1 MRPLLQVSGLSVDYL
16 AGNGNVVPALRDLN
30 LEVNAGETVGILGES
45 GSGKSSLALA
55 LLRLLPA
62 NTKNISGEVL
72 YESRNLLNLPSAELR
87 KLRGAEISLVFQE
100 PALALNPVLSVG
112 AQIRDVLKAHTAVTQ
127 TEAVEKVHAMLRQVG
142 FDEPQKIFP
151 AYPNQLSGGQRQ
163 RVAIAQALVCGPK
176 LLIADEPL
184 SSLDTV
190 TQAEVLGLLQRL
202 KSELGLSILF
212 ITHNA
217 GVVAAFADRVAVM
230 HGGQIVASGR
240 FEELQQKS
248 DSYVQ
253 QLVSPARI
261 VSPALTHAGA
271 GEAAPKPLLEVRNV
285 SKHYRRKRFFSHKV
299 IVDALQHVDLTLQEQ
314 SIVALVGRSGSGK
327 STLARCIAGFESP
340 DAGEIL
346 LDGTPIHTLT
356 KTSRRQIQ
364 LLFQDA
370 TTALNPRL
378 TAEQV
383 IAEPLEITH
392 WGTAAERRER
402 VLDAMKET
410 GLDHGASG
418 RPVRQFSGGQRQRL
432 AIARALVVEPRLLIM
447 DEALS
452 GLDIPLQAQIV
463 RMLLEL
469 QGRHRLTYLYI
480 SHDLNFISL
489 FAHKI
494 MVMQQGRI
502 VESATPSLLQQSAE
516 PETRALLQASQRL
529 HVPGMEVA
537 R

>member
-1 MRPLLQVSGLSVDYL
+1 MSPLLQVSGLTVDYL
-16 AGNGNVVPALRDLN
+16 AGNGTVVPALRDLN
-30 LEVNAGETVGILGES
+30 LEINAGETVGILGES

-62 NTKNISGEVL
+62 NTRNISGEVL
-72 YESRNLLNLPSAELR
+72 YESRDLLKLQSAELR
-87 KLRGAEISLVFQE
+87 KLRGADISLVFQE
-100 PALALNPVLSVG
+100 PALALNPVLPVG
-112 AQIRDVLKAHTAVTQ
+112 VQIRDVLKAHRNVAQTQ
-127 TEAVEKVHAMLRQVG
+127 AVENTHAMLRQVG
-142 FDEPQKIFP
+142 FDEPQNIAQ

-163 RVAIAQALVCGPK
+163 RVAIAQALVCHPE

-202 KSELGLSILF
+202 KSELNLSILF

-217 GVVAAFADRVAVM
+217 GVLASFADRVAVM
-230 HGGQIVASGR
+230 QRGQIVASGR
-240 FEELQQKS
+240 FDELQQKS
-248 DSYVQ
+248 DSYIQ

-261 VSPALTHAGA
+261 VSRALTDTGA
-271 GEAAPKPLLEVRNV
+271 RETPKPLLELRNV

-299 IVDALQHVDLTLQEQ
+299 TVNALERVDLVLQEQ

-327 STLARCIAGFESP
+327 STLARCIAGFEAP
-340 DAGEIL
+340 DSGEIL

-356 KTSRRQIQ
+356 KTSGRQIQ

-378 TAEQV
+378 TAEQA
-383 IAEPLEITH
+383 IAEPLEINH
-392 WGTAAERRER
+392 WGTASERRER
-402 VLDAMKET
+402 VLNAMKET
-410 GLDHGASG
+410 GLDPGTSG
-418 RPVRQFSGGQRQRL
+418 RPVTQFSGGQRQRL
-432 AIARALVVEPRLLIM
+432 AIARALVLQPRLLIL

-463 RMLLEL
+463 RMLLDL
-469 QGRHRLTYLYI
+469 QTRHRLAYLYI
-480 SHDLNFISL
+480 SHDLNFVSL

-494 MVMQQGRI
+494 MVMQHGRI
-502 VESATPSLLQQSAE
+502 VESVSPFLLQQSAE
-516 PETRALLQASQRL
+516 PETRALLEASQRL
-529 HVPGMEVA
+529 HVPGIEVA